1 MLLETKLPLL
11 TAGSSAD
18 IMCNNDGRGPKGQ
31 TAMNVR
37 EQTHDLVKSGALRI
51 AFVVQKDE
59 LDGGYIAECTDLPG
73 CMSQGETEEEAAA
86 NLANA
91 VADYISVII
100 EDHLQKHHAV
110 SVTREHKETLVVK
123 PLVALGFCAG

>member
-1 MLLETKLPLL
+1 
-11 TAGSSAD
+11 
-18 IMCNNDGRGPKGQ
+18 
-31 TAMNVR
+31 MNVR

-73 CMSQGETEEEAAA
+73 CISQGETEEEAAA

-91 VADYISVII
+91 VADYISVVI
-100 EDHLQKHHAV
+100 EDHLQKHHAG
-110 SVTREHKETLVVK
+110 SVTREHKETLVIK
-123 PLVALGFCAG
+123 PLVALGFCSD